1 MGEIAAIE
9 LTESQMRALDSPLRG
24 LFLKH
29 QELRVM
35 KKLLR
40 KAGISLHGSVI
51 MDAGCGSGLG
61 TGFIMEAFS
70 PSRVIAFDYM
80 PEQIAL
86 AKQKKLPVDFF
97 VGDMRHMGVPDA
109 SVDAIFGITVLHHIP
124 DWQKAVKEAARMLRK
139 GGVLLIE
146 EPQEDTFGWAAFE
159 AIAQAAGF
167 VILQRRYSVPFVM
180 RSYLL
185 QKV

>member
-1 MGEIAAIE
+1 M
-9 LTESQMRALDSPLRG
+9 DSSLRG
-24 LFLKH
+24 IFLKH

-35 KKLLR
+35 KQMLR
-40 KAGISLHGSVI
+40 KSGISLQGSAI

-61 TGFIMEAFS
+61 TGFILEAFS
-70 PSRVIAFDYM
+70 PSRLIAFDYM
-80 PEQIAL
+80 HEQIAM
-86 AKQKKLPVDFF
+86 AKAKKLPVDFF
-97 VGDMRHMGVPDA
+97 VGDMRHINVPD
-109 SVDAIFGITVLHHIP
+109 SSLDAVFSILVLHHIP

-139 GGVLLIE
+139 GGVLLVE

-159 AIAQAAGF
+159 ATAKAAGF
-167 VILQRRYSVPFVM
+167 VILQRRYSVPFVT